1 MSAPNYNLFNALV
14 YEIVR
19 LLCERSPSLRFNAL
33 VKRILTH
40 CFDDW
45 VQWKTHLTMMEV
57 DQQVESLQQ
66 RWEQGEAEK
75 SVEKFSEIFPHA
87 KVTPHEKFPGAVLIE
102 HEDGAME
109 IKSPWSD
116 PG

>member
-1 MSAPNYNLFNALV
+1 MNYSVLNVIA
-14 YEIVR
+14 YEVCLWLIRHRQSFR
-19 LLCERSPSLRFNAL
+19 LHPL
-33 VKRILTH
+33 VKQVMSH
-40 CFDDW
+40 CFEDW
-45 VQWKTHLTMMEV
+45 VNWKTQTAMRNV
-57 DQQVESLQQ
+57 DSQIEALHKE
-66 RWEQGEAEK
+66 WEQQEREK
-75 SVEKFSEIFPHA
+75 SVEKFSEIFPDA

>member
-1 MSAPNYNLFNALV
+1 MTYNVLNVIA
-14 YEIVR
+14 YEVCLWLIGHR
-19 LLCERSPSLRFNAL
+19 QSFRMHPL
-33 VKRILTH
+33 VKRVMTH
-40 CFDDW
+40 CFEDW
-45 VQWKTHLTMMEV
+45 VNWKTHTVMMDVNEQAE
-57 DQQVESLQQ
+57 DLKQ
-66 RWEQGEAEK
+66 RWEQEEAEK